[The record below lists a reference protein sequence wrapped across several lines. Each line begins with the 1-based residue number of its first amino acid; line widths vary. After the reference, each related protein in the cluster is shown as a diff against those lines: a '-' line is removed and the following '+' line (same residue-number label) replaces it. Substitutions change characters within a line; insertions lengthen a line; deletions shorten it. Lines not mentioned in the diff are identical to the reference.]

1 MGGMVPECKTLQ
13 QLKDNL
19 AIDEPKNLGNFLS
32 RFSMII
38 PPIEGKLDV
47 IERVAREFVEDCAR
61 NGIAYCE
68 ARYSPTL
75 LLKDGMLK
83 GDQVVEA
90 VSRGLRL
97 GEADHPGV
105 KVRQI
110 LCVISGHSAE
120 DNYKVLQLCLKHRGG
135 DVVGMDMAG
144 DENCADFGSK
154 EVELFEEAVKSGVH
168 RTVHA
173 GEDGPADN
181 VRKALDKL
189 HAERI
194 GHGYHVLDD
203 PQLYQRCLSE
213 KVHFETCPLSSV
225 LTGAASAALA
235 TTNSHPVLTF
245 AKDEGNFSIS
255 TDDPTVTGIRLQD
268 ELELVKSWGLSD
280 THVVRAQFNAARAS
294 FLPPDEKDQLIK
306 QLQIA
311 YGVI

>member
-1 MGGMVPECKTLQ
+1 MVPECKTLQ
-13 QLKDNL
+13 QLKENL
-19 AIDEPKNLGNFLS
+19 AIGEPKNLHHFLS
-32 RFSMII
+32 KFGMIV

-47 IERVAREFVEDCAR
+47 IQRVAREFVEDCAR

-68 ARYSPTL
+68 ARYCPTL
-75 LLKDGMLK
+75 LLKNGLLS

-90 VSRGLRL
+90 VSRGLRA

-110 LCVISGHSAE
+110 LCVILGLSAE
-120 DNYKVLQLCLKHRGG
+120 DNYRVLQLCQKYRGG
-135 DVVGMDMAG
+135 DVVGIDMAG
-144 DENCADFGSK
+144 NENCADWGSK
-154 EVELFEEAVKSGVH
+154 EVELFNEAKRTGVH

-173 GEDGPADN
+173 GEDGPAEN
-181 VRKALDKL
+181 VGNALDKL

-203 PQLYQRCLSE
+203 PDLYQRCLRE
-213 KVHFETCPLSSV
+213 NVHFETCPISSV
-225 LTGAASAALA
+225 LTNAVSATQA
-235 TTNSHPVLTF
+235 TTNGHPVLTF
-245 AKDEGNFSIS
+245 ARDRGNFSIS
-255 TDDPTVTGIRLQD
+255 TDDPTVTGVRLQD
-268 ELELVKSWGLSD
+268 ELEIVKSWGLSD

-306 QLQIA
+306 QLQTA